1 MKMISLQNYKH
12 VGEIGTIVLQQMT
25 DGRWYVERQYAD
37 QGDDWQRLY
46 TGDETEA
53 RARYAAARSSVD

>member
-1 MKMISLQNYKH
+1 MISLQNYKH

-37 QGDDWQRLY
+37 QDTWERLY
-46 TGDETEA
+46 TGNEDEA